1 MTTVYGAIL
10 SPFVRKVLMTLEIK
24 NIAYELQNVAPG
36 AMPEGYD
43 KIHPLKRIP
52 ALKDDLVT
60 LADSSVICD
69 YLEHRYPTPSLYP
82 QDIVLRANALW
93 LEEYADT
100 KMVETLGRPVF
111 YKRVITKGMMGQR
124 IDEAE
129 IAEHIAQ
136 KVPPIFDYLE
146 SQVPEQGYLIGD
158 QLSIADL
165 SVTAHLINAA
175 YAALYVDQSR
185 WPKLAA
191 YYQRM
196 VQEPAFK
203 TRMDHDAKV
212 LHRLLKKA

>member
-36 AMPEGYD
+36 AIPEGYD

-111 YKRVITKGMMGQR
+111 YKRVITKGMMGQH

-129 IAEHIAQ
+129 ITEHIAQ

-146 SQVPEQGYLIGD
+146 TQAPEQGYLIGD

-175 YAALYVDQSR
+175 YAELYVDQAR

-212 LHRLLKKA
+212 LHRLLKKG

>member
-1 MTTVYGAIL
+1 MTTVYGAVL

-24 NIAYELQNVAPG
+24 NIPYELQNVAPG
-36 AMPEGYD
+36 AIPEGYD

-52 ALKDDLVT
+52 ALQDDLVT

-69 YLEHRYPTPSLYP
+69 YLERRYPMPSVYP
-82 QDIVLRANALW
+82 QDIVMRAKALW

-100 KMVETLGRPVF
+100 KMVDTLGRPVF
-111 YKRVITKGMMGQR
+111 FKRVITKGMMGQS

-136 KVPPIFDYLE
+136 KVPPVFDYLE
-146 SQVPEQGYLIGD
+146 SQVPDQGYLVGN
-158 QLSIADL
+158 QLSIADI
-165 SVTAHLINAA
+165 SVTAHLINAS
-175 YAALYVDQSR
+175 YAGLYVDRAR

-196 VQEPAFK
+196 VNEPAFK
-203 TRMDHDAKV
+203 ARMDHDTKV
-212 LHRLLKKA
+212 LNRLLRKG